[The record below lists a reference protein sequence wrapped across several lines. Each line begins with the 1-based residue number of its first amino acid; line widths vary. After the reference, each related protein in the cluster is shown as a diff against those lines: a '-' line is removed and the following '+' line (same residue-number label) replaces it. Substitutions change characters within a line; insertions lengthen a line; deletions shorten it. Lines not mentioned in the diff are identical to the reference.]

1 MRRWSLPESDA
12 EIVRQVQ
19 DGDVRQF
26 ALLVDRYKDRALTL
40 AVRLVRGRE
49 EAEELVQDAFV
60 RAYRNLRSFR
70 GDSAF
75 RTWFYRILYNV
86 CMTSV
91 RRRARREPILH
102 LDGQPEMYE
111 TIPDAGITTALDQLE
126 EKEIAGILSDEME
139 RLPDKY
145 RTALTLFYTE
155 EMSYE
160 EMGVISGLPVGT
172 VKSHLFRARSLLRER
187 LVNRLQEE
195 VIP

>member
-1 MRRWSLPESDA
+1 LQESDA
-12 EIVRQVQ
+12 DILRQVQ
-19 DGDVRQF
+19 DGDLRQF

-40 AVRLVRGRE
+40 ALRLVRNRE

-91 RRRARREPILH
+91 RRRAKREPILY

-111 TIPDAGITTALDQLE
+111 SVPDTGMTTALDQLE
-126 EKEIAGILSDEME
+126 EKEIAGILSDELGK
-139 RLPDKY
+139 LPDKY

-160 EMGVISGLPVGT
+160 EVGEIAGLPVGT

>member
-1 MRRWSLPESDA
+1 LHESDA
-12 EIVRQVQ
+12 DILRQVQ
-19 DGDVRQF
+19 DGDLRQF

-40 AVRLVRGRE
+40 ALRLVRNRE

-91 RRRARREPILH
+91 RRRAKREPILY

-111 TIPDAGITTALDQLE
+111 SVPDTGMTTALDQLE
-126 EKEIAGILSDEME
+126 EKEIAGILSDELGK
-139 RLPDKY
+139 LPDKY

-160 EMGVISGLPVGT
+160 EVGEIAGLPVGT
-172 VKSHLFRARSLLRER
+172 VKSHLFRARTLLREKLVTR
-187 LVNRLQEE
+187 LREE
-195 VIP
+195 VTP